1 MEKLIVSGTGFKE
14 HHTGTVYLT
23 RGTKKLAISFAG
35 NLDLYFTLSNY
46 DDNPTFIIGK
56 DNYPVYLIFAK
67 LYAEIISGAV
77 YPFEKEEILKKC
89 ELLNMDYH
97 EELQDNEE
105 FYEEDLMHYR
115 YIAKK
120 TGLVKDKIITWV
132 SDEYP
137 VEIAPLFKI
146 KKENDNY
153 ILKFSNNRY
162 NPNFSYSDDFF
173 LKNMKNKHQISVRIR
188 MSGSRYNPFNA
199 CFMRIYNPLMELGLN
214 KFSQIGIE
222 EYLIDKE
229 LEKGISLE
237 RILLKK

>member
-1 MEKLIVSGTGFKE
+1 MEKLIINGTGFGPD
-14 HHTGTVYLT
+14 HTGTVYLT
-23 RGTKKLAISFAG
+23 RGTKKLAIDFAS

-46 DDNPTFIIGK
+46 KNDPTFIISK

-67 LYAEIISGAV
+67 LYQEIISGEV
-77 YPFEKEEILKKC
+77 YPFPKEEILKKC

-105 FYEEDLMHYR
+105 FYEEDLMHFR

-120 TGLVKDKIITWV
+120 TGLVKDNIITWI

-137 VEIAPLFKI
+137 LEIAPLFKI
-146 KKENDNY
+146 IKENDNY
-153 ILKFSNNRY
+153 ILKFFNNSNL
-162 NPNFSYSDDFF
+162 PSTDDFF
-173 LKNMKNKHQISVRIR
+173 LKNLPHNHQISVRIR

-199 CFMRIYNPLMELGLN
+199 CFMRIYDPLMELGLS
-214 KFSQIGIE
+214 KFTQIGIE

-229 LEKGISLE
+229 LEKEKNLE